1 MLRRPDTLNR
11 SVLSRYSFKIG
22 LIMKTKIQKIADL
35 DSVKAKIPTSKL
47 TVFTSFGRMGEKGLS
62 VAQMTELRR
71 LLRSINASYMVTKKT
86 IIDRA
91 VKSIEGMDVLSMTG
105 SLGLAI
111 GGDDAYAV
119 AKKMYDFAKKN
130 TALQFFGAL
139 LDGKFI
145 NIDQFVEMAKMPSR
159 EVLLGRLFGMLKYP
173 ISSLAIVMNEIS
185 KKKEIIV

>member
-1 MLRRPDTLNR
+1 
-11 SVLSRYSFKIG
+11 
-22 LIMKTKIQKIADL
+22 MKTKIQKIADL
-35 DSVKAKIPTSKL
+35 DSVKAKIPASKL

-71 LLRSINASYMVTKKT
+71 LLRSMNASYMVTKKT

-91 VKSIEGMDVLSMTG
+91 VKGIEGMNVLSMTG
-105 SLGLAI
+105 SLGLAT

-130 TALQFFGAL
+130 SALQFFGAL
-139 LDGKFI
+139 FDGKFI

-159 EVLLGRLFGMLKYP
+159 EVLLGRLFGMMKYP

-185 KKKEIIV
+185 KKKEITA